1 VRGRALAPPGERP
14 GCQRGRQRAAE
25 REVQGS
31 LPGKG
36 RRPPPLLSPPPGE
49 ATQGPS
55 QLRRPKHKR
64 DAGRRKQRP
73 CATSQWAAQEPAG
86 APSGIAVGREG
97 GGAAVPCP
105 TAVQLRPRAPQGRRP
120 RLPPNDQQQQR
131 PGQKR
136 KPQRCA
142 KFRIQGFPSSLC
154 RFSSHC
160 ITEPA
165 FWQQA
170 PSLTPAMWHGCAGPG
185 GWGGGCARG
194 CPEEALQ
201 APEYHRLITI
211 PGGRLRGATLMEGL
225 REQEFVR
232 RISLSETQMSTLA
245 AEGLPAGPREVSA
258 GPPVSGPARPCQR
271 REKPLCCQPLRT
283 HHLSCCLPSLSLL
296 PPLPWCR
303 FTQRNLV
310 RVYPMGLRVLSSN
323 YCPTISWLHGA
334 QMAALNM
341 QVRRTAGPLAPS
353 WAEDAQRLAPRHL
366 LPSSGPA
373 CSSPL
378 RHLLPSS
385 GPGMFLALCLGSCAA
400 WRWK

>member
-14 GCQRGRQRAAE
+14 GCLRGRQRAAE

-36 RRPPPLLSPPPGE
+36 RRPPPLLVLPRGGHTGGLP
-49 ATQGPS
+49 AQA
-55 QLRRPKHKR
+55 PKHR
-64 DAGRRKQRP
+64 EMLAGESSAHVPLPNGLHRSP
-73 CATSQWAAQEPAG
+73 LEPPQALQSEERAG
-86 APSGIAVGREG
+86 ALPL
-97 GGAAVPCP
+97 PCP

-194 CPEEALQ
+194 CPGEALQ

-211 PGGRLRGATLMEGL
+211 PGGRLGGHAHGGAARAGVRAAHQPQRDADQLRG
-225 REQEFVR
+225 Q
-232 RISLSETQMSTLA
+232 
-245 AEGLPAGPREVSA
+245 GLPAGPREVSA
-258 GPPVSGPARPCQR
+258 GP
-271 REKPLCCQPLRT
+271 
-283 HHLSCCLPSLSLL
+283 LSLDL
-296 PPLPWCR
+296 PALASAGRSP
-303 FTQRNLV
+303 
-310 RVYPMGLRVLSSN
+310 S
-323 YCPTISWLHGA
+323 
-334 QMAALNM
+334 AA
-341 QVRRTAGPLAPS
+341 
-353 WAEDAQRLAPRHL
+353 
-366 LPSSGPA
+366 
-373 CSSPL
+373 SP
-378 RHLLPSS
+378 
-385 GPGMFLALCLGSCAA
+385 
-400 WRWK
+400 